1 MAAKKKTAKK
11 AAKKAAPKA
20 SAKKSAPK
28 ASAKKSAPKASAR
41 KAAPKASAKKKGKNV
56 AAASAASIL
65 GVTTSKKKA
74 TKKIPKAKAPVS
86 KIRVKAEWKK
96 FHEVLLELRDR
107 LTHQMDD
114 LKKESAEEMS
124 NYSMH
129 MADSGTD
136 NFDRDNA
143 LSLLSSDQD
152 AVYEI
157 DEALKRIEKNIYG
170 ICEITGKKISKTR
183 LTAVPWARYTVEAQ
197 ARLEK
202 EGAVRQRNKLGSLGT
217 IDGAG
222 ASKTTISES
231 SVSGAKST
239 K

>member
-20 SAKKSAPK
+20 AKKAAPK
-28 ASAKKSAPKASAR
+28 ASAKKAAPKASAK
-41 KAAPKASAKKKGKNV
+41 KAAPAKVLAKKKGKNV

-65 GVTTSKKKA
+65 GVASP
-74 TKKIPKAKAPVS
+74 KKITVKKLPKAKAPVS

-96 FHEVLLELRDR
+96 YYEILLEIRGR

-124 NYSMH
+124 SYSMH

-170 ICEITGKKISKTR
+170 VCELTGKKISKTR

-222 ASKTTISES
+222 VSKTTISES
-231 SVSGAKST
+231 SDSGAKST

>member
-1 MAAKKKTAKK
+1 MAATKKTTSKKAASKKVTAKKSPAKKKTASKKGRKVAATSAAAILGINRPTK
-11 AAKKAAPKA
+11 AAKNT
-20 SAKKSAPK
+20 SAK
-28 ASAKKSAPKASAR
+28 AKNPA
-41 KAAPKASAKKKGKNV
+41 
-56 AAASAASIL
+56 
-65 GVTTSKKKA
+65 
-74 TKKIPKAKAPVS
+74 S
-86 KIRVKAEWKK
+86 KIRIKSEWKK
-96 FHEVLLELRDR
+96 YYDILQDLRGR

-124 NYSMH
+124 SYSMH

-136 NFDRDNA
+136 NFDRDSA

-157 DEALKRIEKNIYG
+157 DEALKRIEKRIYG
-170 ICEITGKKISKTR
+170 VCELTGKNISKTR

-197 ARLEK
+197 AQLEK
-202 EGAVRQRNKLGSLGT
+202 DGAVRQRNKLGSLGT

-222 ASKTTISES
+222 SSKTTVSES
-231 SVSGAKST
+231 AESETRPT

>member
-1 MAAKKKTAKK
+1 MAANKKTAKK

-20 SAKKSAPK
+20 AK
-28 ASAKKSAPKASAR
+28 
-41 KAAPKASAKKKGKNV
+41 KAAPKAKKAPAKKPAAKKAAPAKAPAKKKGKNI

-65 GVTTSKKKA
+65 GIASSKK
-74 TKKIPKAKAPVS
+74 TPVKKLPKAKAPVS

-96 FHEVLLELRDR
+96 FYEVLLELRNR

-124 NYSMH
+124 SYSMH

-157 DEALKRIEKNIYG
+157 DEALKRIEKNTYG
-170 ICEITGKKISKTR
+170 VCELTGKKISKTR

-202 EGAVRQRNKLGSLGT
+202 DGAVRQRNKLGSLGT

-222 ASKTTISES
+222 ATKTTVSES
-231 SVSGAKST
+231 VDSGAKSI

>member
-1 MAAKKKTAKK
+1 MAATKKTAPKKATAKKSPSKKKATAKKSPCKKKATTKKSPSKKKATRKGKTIAATSAAAILGLTPSKKTAKK
-11 AAKKAAPKA
+11 LAPKTNKPA
-20 SAKKSAPK
+20 NKF
-28 ASAKKSAPKASAR
+28 
-41 KAAPKASAKKKGKNV
+41 
-56 AAASAASIL
+56 
-65 GVTTSKKKA
+65 
-74 TKKIPKAKAPVS
+74 
-86 KIRVKAEWKK
+86 RVKTEWKK
-96 FHEVLLELRDR
+96 YYDILLDLRGR

-124 NYSMH
+124 SYSMH

-157 DEALKRIEKNIYG
+157 DEALKRIEKKTFG
-170 ICEITGKKISKTR
+170 VCELTGKNIPKTR
-183 LTAVPWARYTVEAQ
+183 LNAVPWARYTVEAQ
-197 ARLEK
+197 AQLEK
-202 EGAVRQRNKLGSLGT
+202 DGAVRQRNKLGNLGT

-222 ASKTTISES
+222 SSKTTVTGSADTEM
-231 SVSGAKST
+231 KTT

>member
-1 MAAKKKTAKK
+1 MAATKKTLKKPAAKRAAAKKSPAKKKTPRKGKK
-11 AAKKAAPKA
+11 IAATSAAAILGLSTPKNV
-20 SAKKSAPK
+20 
-28 ASAKKSAPKASAR
+28 
-41 KAAPKASAKKKGKNV
+41 AKKKAPK
-56 AAASAASIL
+56 
-65 GVTTSKKKA
+65 TT
-74 TKKIPKAKAPVS
+74 PPAK

-96 FHEVLLELRDR
+96 HYEILLDLRGR

-114 LKKESAEEMS
+114 LKKDSAEEMT

-157 DEALKRIEKNIYG
+157 DEALKRIEKNAFG
-170 ICEITGKKISKTR
+170 ICELTGKNIPKTR
-183 LTAVPWARYTVEAQ
+183 LNAVPWARYTVESQ

-202 EGAVRQRNKLGSLGT
+202 DGAVRQRKLGSLGT

-222 ASKTTISES
+222 SRKTVVAES
-231 SVSGAKST
+231 AET
-239 K
+239 KPTK

>member
-1 MAAKKKTAKK
+1 MAATKKTAKK
-11 AAKKAAPKA
+11 AVKKKAAVKKSNTKKKVARKGKKIGSA
-20 SAKKSAPK
+20 SAAAILGLNAPK
-28 ASAKKSAPKASAR
+28 TV
-41 KAAPKASAKKKGKNV
+41 AKKKV
-56 AAASAASIL
+56 
-65 GVTTSKKKA
+65 SKA
-74 TKKIPKAKAPVS
+74 RVPAKKIR
-86 KIRVKAEWKK
+86 IKAEWKK
-96 FHEVLLELRDR
+96 YYEILLDLRGR

-114 LKKESAEEMS
+114 LKKDSAEEMT

-157 DEALKRIEKNIYG
+157 DEALKRIEKNAFG
-170 ICEITGKKISKTR
+170 ICELTGKNIPKTR
-183 LTAVPWARYTVEAQ
+183 LNAVPWARYTVEAQ

-202 EGAVRQRNKLGSLGT
+202 DGAVRQRKLGSLGT

-222 ASKTTISES
+222 SSKTVVAES
-231 SVSGAKST
+231 AETET
-239 K
+239 KPPK